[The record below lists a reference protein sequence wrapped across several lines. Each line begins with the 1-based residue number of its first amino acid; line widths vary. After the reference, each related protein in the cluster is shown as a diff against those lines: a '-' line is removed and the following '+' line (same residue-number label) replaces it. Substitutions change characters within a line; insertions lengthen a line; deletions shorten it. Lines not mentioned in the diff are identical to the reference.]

1 MEEMLIRANH
11 FTRVFKRQMNNFLK
25 ASIAF
30 DGWGLSSHVRESEI
44 PLTIEIQN
52 PESRIPVPLT
62 AKTAISY
69 LEYGIHSVESR
80 VQELS

>member
-1 MEEMLIRANH
+1 MPNEQLFKGIDRLWRMGTVVPCKGIRIPESWI
-11 FTRVFKRQMNNFLK
+11 QLK
-25 ASIAF
+25 
-30 DGWGLSSHVRESEI
+30 ESEI

-52 PESRIPVPLT
+52 PESRIPVSLS
-62 AKTAISY
+62 AKTGINH

>member
-1 MEEMLIRANH
+1 MALDRWE
-11 FTRVFKRQMNNFLK
+11 
-25 ASIAF
+25 
-30 DGWGLSSHVRESEI
+30 LSSHVREYGFRNPESGIQLKESEI

-52 PESRIPVPLT
+52 PFSRIPVPLT
-62 AKTAISY
+62 AKTGINY